1 MYVLDT
7 RLAARD
13 AFVVAVRNAF
23 QKAGVPL
30 GQSEAGPRASD
41 DTVVRLE
48 MQVDRITAGVI
59 LPLGD
64 PPRRMEFL
72 EENPDMLEIALADT
86 LRRHLRKPAGL

>member
-7 RLAARD
+7 NLAPRD

-23 QKAGVPL
+23 QKAGVVL
-30 GQSEAGPRASD
+30 GQAAPGRVGAG
-41 DTVVRLE
+41 DTVVSLE
-48 MQVDRITAGVI
+48 MQVDKVTAGVI
-59 LPLGD
+59 LPMAD

-86 LRRHLRKPAGL
+86 LRRHLKTRAQ

>member
-7 RLAARD
+7 KLAARD

-23 QKAGVPL
+23 QKAGLVL
-30 GQSEAGPRASD
+30 GQAAPGQRRPE
-41 DTVVRLE
+41 DTVVSLE
-48 MQVDRITAGVI
+48 MQVDKVTAGVI
-59 LPLGD
+59 LPLAD

-86 LRRHLRKPAGL
+86 LRRHLKTRPQ

>member
-7 RLAARD
+7 KLAPRD

-23 QKAGVPL
+23 QKAGVVL
-30 GQSEAGPRASD
+30 GQAAPGGVAPQDA
-41 DTVVRLE
+41 VVSLE
-48 MQVDRITAGVI
+48 MQVDKVTAGLI
-59 LPLGD
+59 LPLAD

-86 LRRHLRKPAGL
+86 LRRHLKVRPQ

>member
-7 RLAARD
+7 KLAARD

-23 QKAGVPL
+23 QKAGVVL
-30 GQSEAGPRASD
+30 GQRAPGQTGSEDS
-41 DTVVRLE
+41 VVHLE
-48 MQVDRITAGVI
+48 MQVDRVTAGVI
-59 LPLGD
+59 LPLAN

-86 LRRHLRKPAGL
+86 LKRHLRKPTAT

>member
-7 RLAARD
+7 KLMPRD

-23 QKAGVPL
+23 QKAGVVL
-30 GQSEAGPRASD
+30 GQALPGQSGPG
-41 DTVVRLE
+41 DTVVSLE
-48 MQVDRITAGVI
+48 MQVDKVTAGVI
-59 LPLGD
+59 LPLAD

-86 LRRHLRKPAGL
+86 LRRHLVKRRSS